1 MENRDNSVMW
11 WGYIHINGEL
21 IIKRYYDS
29 QDVILAHDSPFV
41 VKVLGPIKSDN
52 RVDAENSLRQLI

>member
-1 MENRDNSVMW
+1 MENQDDSVMW
-11 WGYIHINGEL
+11 WGYIHTNGEL

-29 QDVILAHDSPFV
+29 LDIIEAHDSPFV
-41 VKVLGPIKSDN
+41 VKVLGPVKSDN